1 MKLQASETVTRLSA
15 PAAIL
20 QAHPQVIDALYSV
33 KTTPYKSSF
42 LSRLHGT
49 MTQPL
54 GVLAMDWETVSPWV
68 NLMRDIREHHVLAQ
82 YVSSDA
88 LRPNPNMFIFASPT
102 REHVVETLA
111 PITYVTLQ
119 SCHLQQVHDLL
130 GRSFWSGIDGTSI
143 YCFSHPK

>member
-1 MKLQASETVTRLSA
+1 MKLQASGTVIRLSA
-15 PAAIL
+15 PAAAF
-20 QAHPQVIDALYSV
+20 QAHPQVIDALYNIQ
-33 KTTPYKSSF
+33 TTPFKSSF

-68 NLMRDIREHHVLAQ
+68 NLMSDIREHYALAQ
-82 YVSSDA
+82 YVSSDVST
-88 LRPNPNMFIFASPT
+88 LRYLSYAFFASPT
-102 REHVVETLA
+102 REHEVETLA

-130 GRSFWSGIDGTSI
+130 GRSFWSGIDGT
-143 YCFSHPK
+143 